1 MSDKDKIIP
10 YEKNQ
15 ELTVEITEV
24 GSLGEGVAKL
34 DGYALFVKDSVR
46 GDICQVK
53 IMKANKSFAYAKLL
67 KVITPSPY
75 RVKPRCEVARRCGGC
90 KIMAADYKE
99 QLRFKTEK
107 VYNNLTRIGGASD
120 FEYESIIGMEEPYNY
135 RNKAQFPIGYND
147 KGRLVSGFYA
157 GRTHVIVENNKC
169 FLGVPENEKVL
180 TIIKKFMNEYSIKPY
195 DEINHTGVIRHVM
208 IRKAFHTGEIM
219 VCIVING
226 DEIMHSDIL
235 VGRLKEIP
243 GIVSISISINK
254 DKTNVIMGR
263 KIVNLFGRNY
273 IRDYIKDVEFNISP
287 KSFFQVNPIQTEK
300 LYEKALEY
308 AGLTGNEVVWDLY
321 CGIGTISLFLARNAK
336 KVYGVEI
343 ISDAIEDAKRNAKLN
358 NIDNTEFFV
367 GKSEEVFVNYYK
379 TNKDHLPDVVVVDPP
394 RKGCER
400 ILLEKIASVN
410 PEKIVYV
417 SCDSATLGRDV
428 AILEENGYKLLKAC
442 PVDMFPHTE

>member
-1 MSDKDKIIP
+1 MSNKDKKIP

-120 FEYESIIGMEEPYNY
+120 FEYESIIGMENPYNY

-208 IRKAFHTGEIM
+208 LRKAFHTGEIM

-263 KIVNLFGRNY
+263 KIINLFGRNY
-273 IRDYIKDVEFNISP
+273 IRDYIEDVQFNISP
-287 KSFFQVNPIQTEK
+287 KSFFQVNPIQTER
-300 LYEKALEY
+300 LYKKVLEY

-417 SCDSATLGRDV
+417 PHREVFCRCR
-428 AILEENGYKLLKAC
+428 I
-442 PVDMFPHTE
+442 VDNK

>member
-1 MSDKDKIIP
+1 MSDKDKIMP

-169 FLGVPENEKVL
+169 FLGVHENEKIL
-180 TIIKKFMNEYSIKPY
+180 TTIKNFMNEYSIKGL
-195 DEINHTGVIRHVM
+195 IN
-208 IRKAFHTGEIM
+208 E
-219 VCIVING
+219 
-226 DEIMHSDIL
+226 
-235 VGRLKEIP
+235 
-243 GIVSISISINK
+243 NK
-254 DKTNVIMGR
+254 F
-263 KIVNLFGRNY
+263 NL
-273 IRDYIKDVEFNISP
+273 
-287 KSFFQVNPIQTEK
+287 
-300 LYEKALEY
+300 
-308 AGLTGNEVVWDLY
+308 
-321 CGIGTISLFLARNAK
+321 
-336 KVYGVEI
+336 
-343 ISDAIEDAKRNAKLN
+343 
-358 NIDNTEFFV
+358 
-367 GKSEEVFVNYYK
+367 
-379 TNKDHLPDVVVVDPP
+379 
-394 RKGCER
+394 
-400 ILLEKIASVN
+400 
-410 PEKIVYV
+410 
-417 SCDSATLGRDV
+417 
-428 AILEENGYKLLKAC
+428 
-442 PVDMFPHTE
+442 